1 MDSNSLTLAQKASRL
16 LELHHASQPLIL
28 INAWDAA
35 SAAMVEQCGLPAV
48 ATSSAAMAN
57 SLGFP
62 DGQYLPWEQMLDAVA
77 SVCRAVKVPVTAD
90 IESGFASNV
99 TALETSITQIIAAG
113 AVGVNLEDVMSANP
127 AHQIADSKNV
137 DFKNA
142 DPVRHG
148 SPLFPLP
155 MQIARIQAARRA
167 AQAAGIHL
175 VINARTDAYWQA
187 GVSPAE
193 ALRNTLER
201 GQAYL
206 QSGAD
211 CIFIPGLRNP
221 DHIKTVID
229 HLSAGYVRPDLS
241 VPALQPNSLQTNALQ
256 TDDVRDVHRVAPV
269 NILAG
274 PGVPSIPELAKLGV
288 KRVSYGSGPHRA
300 AMGLLRR
307 IASEA
312 KTSGTFQ
319 ALTEGAVPYEE
330 INGLF

>member
-1 MDSNSLTLAQKASRL
+1 MKTRPTFRYHSFVMTPNPLTLAQKASRL
-16 LELHHASQPLIL
+16 LQLHHASQPLVL

-35 SAAMVEQCGLPAV
+35 SAAMIEHCGLPAI

-57 SLGFP
+57 ALGFP
-62 DGQYLPWEQMLDAVA
+62 DGQYLPWADMLDAVA
-77 SVCRAVKVPVTAD
+77 RVCRAVKVPVTAD
-90 IESGFASNV
+90 IESGFAANV
-99 TALETSITQIIAAG
+99 TALETSITQIIQAG

-127 AHQIADSKNV
+127 AHQNAGPENTSA
-137 DFKNA
+137 KNA

-155 MQIARIQAARRA
+155 EQIARIQAARRT

-187 GVSPAE
+187 GAQPEE
-193 ALRNTLER
+193 AMRGTLER
-201 GQAYL
+201 GKAYL
-206 QSGAD
+206 QAGAD

-229 HLSAGYVRPDLS
+229 HLSTDYL
-241 VPALQPNSLQTNALQ
+241 PAAAPRNVN
-256 TDDVRDVHRVAPV
+256 RVAPV

-307 IASEA
+307 MAEEA
-312 KTSGTFQ
+312 KTSGTFKT
-319 ALTEGAVPYEE
+319 LTEGSVPYEE
-330 INGLF
+330 INELFKG